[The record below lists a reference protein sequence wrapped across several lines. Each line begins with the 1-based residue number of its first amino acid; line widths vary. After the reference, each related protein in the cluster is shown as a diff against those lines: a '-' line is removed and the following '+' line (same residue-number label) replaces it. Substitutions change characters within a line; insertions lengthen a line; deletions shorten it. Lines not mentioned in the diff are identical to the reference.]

1 MPSLSFSRSVPA
13 AGAAGNPD
21 FPLAALAWTF
31 ETLPYPAVVRVLLR
45 TTATGVTAKIRTG
58 SEEVQ
63 DETPVQSGG
72 TAGVTPSPLNTTPTE
87 FIAPAG
93 DRLAIQ
99 LRNTTGGA
107 LTVDGLIQVE
117 PIG

>member
-1 MPSLSFSRSVPA
+1 MPSLSFSRSVA
-13 AGAAGNPD
+13 AGATD
-21 FPLAALAWTF
+21 YPLAALAWTF
-31 ETLPYPAVVRVLLR
+31 EQLPYPAVVRVLLR
-45 TTATGVTAKIRTG
+45 TTAVGVLAKIRTG

-87 FIAPAG
+87 FVAPAG
-93 DRLAIQ
+93 DRLAIAI
-99 LRNTTGGA
+99 RNTTGGA

-117 PIG
+117 AIG

>member
-1 MPSLSFSRSVPA
+1 MPSISWSRSIA
-13 AGAAGNPD
+13 AGATDN
-21 FPLAALAWTF
+21 PLATLAWAF
-31 ETLPYPAVVRVLLR
+31 EQLPYPAVVRVLLR
-45 TTATGVTAKIRTG
+45 TTATGLVAKIRTG

-93 DRLAIQ
+93 DRVAVTI
-99 LRNTTGGA
+99 RNTTGGA
-107 LTVDGLIQVE
+107 LTCDGLVQVE

>member
-1 MPSLSFSRSVPA
+1 MPSLSFSRSVA
-13 AGAAGNPD
+13 AGATD
-21 FPLAALAWTF
+21 FPLSQLAWTF
-31 ETLPYPAVVRVLLR
+31 EQLPYPAVVRVMLR
-45 TTATGVTAKIRTG
+45 TTAVGVLARIRSG

-63 DETPVQSGG
+63 DETPIQSGG

-87 FIAPAG
+87 FLGAAG
-93 DRLAIQ
+93 DRLSVA
-99 LRNTTGGA
+99 LRNTTAGA